1 VIYALWILQYCHAIF
16 TFYKKVIL
24 MDISCF
30 SKIIYHASVQD
41 AKVSGA
47 GVLTSQV
54 HASLVLLIV
63 EKLKTGSQCQHSC
76 EVL

>member
-1 VIYALWILQYCHAIF
+1 
-16 TFYKKVIL
+16 

-30 SKIIYHASVQD
+30 SKIIYNTSVQD
-41 AKVSGA
+41 PKVSVA
-47 GVLTSQV
+47 GVVLTSQV
-54 HASLVLLIV
+54 HAFLLLLIV